1 MKLRLILSLVFF
13 ISAIHVHSQSLNVSI
28 TDSVKVFLDKSLDIV
43 QANAINRDS
52 INWPKLRKQIYQKAN
67 GAKTY
72 EDILPVYPYLFEQ
85 IADHHGALKFKG
97 KSYFWK
103 KSSAP
108 YNNQNVI
115 SAVKKYDTVIV
126 KRLSKHIGYI
136 LLPGNNDFGAKN
148 INKDGQHIRNAIAAV
163 NNHNI
168 KSWIIDLRVN
178 TGGNMYQML
187 AGLGRL
193 LGDGKVGGF
202 VNQHKQE
209 DGNWYIKNGNI
220 YIDST
225 QVSNIT
231 DQKKHIYKPLPIAVL
246 ISGRTASAGEIV
258 AISTV
263 ARKNSVLIG
272 EKTAGYTTAN
282 QGFEINKY
290 AGLNL
295 AIGFDADRTGK
306 IYSNY
311 ISPDIFILGDNFEN
325 LEKDQ
330 KIIAAV
336 KWLSKR
342 R

>member
-1 MKLRLILSLVFF
+1 MFF
-13 ISAIHVHSQSLNVSI
+13 VGAIHAHGQSINVSI
-28 TDSVKVFLDKSLDIV
+28 TDSVKIFLDKSLDIV

-52 INWPKLRKQIYQKAN
+52 VNWPELRKQIYQKAN
-67 GAKTY
+67 GSATY
-72 EDILPVYPYLFEQ
+72 EDILPIYPYLFEQ
-85 IADHHGALKFKG
+85 IGDHHGALKFKG

-103 KSSAP
+103 QPSVP
-108 YNNQNVI
+108 YNNQKVI
-115 SAVKKYDTVIV
+115 TAVKKYDSVIV
-126 KRLSKHIGYI
+126 KRLSKRIGYI

-148 INKDGQHIRNAIAAV
+148 INKDGQHIRNVIASV
-163 NNHNI
+163 NNDEI
-168 KSWIIDLRVN
+168 KGWIIDLRVN

-231 DQKKHIYKPLPIAVL
+231 DQKKLIYKSIPIAVL
-246 ISGRTASAGEIV
+246 ISGRTASAGEVV
-258 AISTV
+258 AISTIS
-263 ARKNSVLIG
+263 RKNSILIG
-272 EKTAGYTTAN
+272 ENSAGYTTAN

-295 AIGFDADRTGK
+295 AIGFDADRRGK
-306 IYSNY
+306 IYRNY
-311 ISPDIFILGDNFEN
+311 VSPDILVQGGDDFEN

-330 KIIAAV
+330 KIITAI
-336 KWLSKR
+336 KWLQKADNNK
-342 R
+342 